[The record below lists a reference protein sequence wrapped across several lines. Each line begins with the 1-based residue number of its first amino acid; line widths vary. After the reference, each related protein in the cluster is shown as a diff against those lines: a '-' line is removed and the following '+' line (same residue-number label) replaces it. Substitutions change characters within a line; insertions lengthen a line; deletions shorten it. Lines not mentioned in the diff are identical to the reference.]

1 MNDTVKKDNKKSLPR
16 FLLLVFGAALGGGVL
31 GFSGAMFAD
40 EGILEAIRTGLIR
53 FLELVSPWGILASGL
68 FLLAPGFWIYRRA
81 AVQFADWDA
90 SADEDE
96 TGEQIER
103 RLSWALLLA
112 NLAMLVDLFFLA
124 ASFLCA
130 HPLVNV
136 GVFMVSLVLMTLLQQ
151 KVVDLTRRMN
161 PEKEGSVYDTKFR
174 KRWLNSCDEA
184 ERAQIGQAAYQA
196 FVVTTTACG
205 VIWVIL
211 VMLNVTMGTGLL
223 PVFVVLVIWGVLQT
237 SYILTSIKLGGGSR
251 PGGRPE

>member
-31 GFSGAMFAD
+31 GFSGALFAD
-40 EGILEAIRTGLIR
+40 EGVLEAIRTGVVR
-53 FLELVSPWGILASGL
+53 FLELISPWGILASGV
-68 FLLAPGFWIYRRA
+68 FLLVPGFWLYRRA
-81 AVQFADWDA
+81 AVQFAGWDA

-124 ASFLCA
+124 ASFVCVY
-130 HPLVNV
+130 PLLNV
-136 GVFMVSLVLMTLLQQ
+136 GVFVVSLVLITLLQQ

-174 KRWLNSCDEA
+174 KHWLNSCDEA

-211 VMLNVTMGTGLL
+211 VMLNVFMETGLL
-223 PVFVVLVIWGVLQT
+223 PIFVVLVIWGILQT
-237 SYILTSIKLGGGSR
+237 SYILTSIKLGRSSR
-251 PGGRPE
+251 SENRPE

>member
-1 MNDTVKKDNKKSLPR
+1 MNDTVKKDNNKSLPG
-16 FLLLVFGAALGGGVL
+16 FLLVVFGAARGGGVL

-40 EGILEAIRTGLIR
+40 EGILEAIRTGLVWV
-53 FLELVSPWGILASGL
+53 LELVSPWGILASGL
-68 FLLAPGFWIYRRA
+68 FLLAPGYWLYRRA
-81 AVQFADWDA
+81 AVQFAGWDA

-96 TGEQIER
+96 TSEEIER
-103 RLSWALLLA
+103 RLSWALLLD

-124 ASFLCA
+124 TSFLCA
-130 HPLVNV
+130 HPLLNV
-136 GVFMVSLVLMTLLQQ
+136 GVFVVSLVLLTLLQQ

-174 KRWLNSCDEA
+174 KRWLESCDEA

-211 VMLNVTMGTGLL
+211 VMLNVSMGTGLL
-223 PVFVVLVIWGVLQT
+223 PIFVVLVIWGVLQT
-237 SYILTSIKLGGGSR
+237 SYLLTAIKLGRGTR
-251 PGGRPE
+251 PGDRPE